1 VNAWRGPF
9 GVAFRQCLR
18 TAGPPTAAAAAVA
31 VVGHACDA
39 PALAGD
45 GAAAAAA
52 TPWLTLPLFVAAVGC
67 CLVAARTWPTFAR
80 GRAGADA
87 VRRIARGP
95 GGGRCEVVAGAVA
108 AQLALTLPLAL
119 ALAAWLG
126 APADAR
132 RHVEAAG
139 PAVPILD
146 RPGASLRFELQPALR
161 AQGVRLQPRASL
173 PQGPDATTVLV
184 TSEGAQLSDAPAA
197 FEESQQLVRVPF
209 PARELGVIELTKQAG
224 HVPLLFGPGSVVA
237 VGAAKLPRWGNA
249 ALLALYAATTS
260 GAALLLAAG
269 LGLAAGWSTVAATIF
284 TAQFVQWIGGVGPID
299 EALQDVLRGRWLL

>member
-1 VNAWRGPF
+1 
-9 GVAFRQCLR
+9 
-18 TAGPPTAAAAAVA
+18 
-31 VVGHACDA
+31 
-39 PALAGD
+39 
-45 GAAAAAA
+45 
-52 TPWLTLPLFVAAVGC
+52 
-67 CLVAARTWPTFAR
+67 
-80 GRAGADA
+80 
-87 VRRIARGP
+87 
-95 GGGRCEVVAGAVA
+95 
-108 AQLALTLPLAL
+108 
-119 ALAAWLG
+119 
-126 APADAR
+126 
-132 RHVEAAG
+132 
-139 PAVPILD
+139 
-146 RPGASLRFELQPALR
+146 
-161 AQGVRLQPRASL
+161 
-173 PQGPDATTVLV
+173 VLV

-260 GAALLLAAG
+260 VAALLLAAG